1 MTKNNEEY
9 YLNWSDIYNNGYLN
23 DSLCVLKSYIFLYVK
38 NLQLINH
45 F

>member
-9 YLNWSDIYNNGYLN
+9 YLNWSDIYNNEYLN

-38 NLQLINH
+38 NL
-45 F
+45 